1 MTKFKFSVGPW
12 NASEGGDRFGP
23 SVRESI
29 PIFEKISKFKEI
41 GIDAMQFHDDD
52 VIPEINNYSESDI
65 IDKAREFKEKMDEIG
80 IATEFIAPRLWE
92 DPRTIDGAFTS
103 NNKGDREYA
112 NWRLERSVDI
122 ARALGT
128 KKINIWP
135 AREGTVCYESKDP
148 LKSIERIV
156 SGINSI
162 LEYDKE
168 ILVMI
173 EHKPNE
179 PIDRSFIP
187 TIGHSI
193 ALSYK
198 TIDPDRVGVNLE
210 TAHAVLSGLDPSN
223 EMAIALFFRKLWTV
237 HLNDQNGIKYD
248 QDKAFGVENLRQAFN
263 QVRILVEN
271 NFGSNGEY
279 IGLDVQPMRTQKI
292 DGIYSAIENS
302 IKIVKML
309 EEKVSKFDYEF
320 QKKCIKDRDYEAL
333 ELYVMKLLL
342 NNK

>member
-1 MTKFKFSVGPW
+1 MTEFKFSVGPW

-23 SVRESI
+23 AVRESI
-29 PIFEKISKFKEI
+29 PIFDKISKFKEI

-65 IDKAREFKEKMDEIG
+65 LNKAKEFKEKMDSIG
-80 IATEFIAPRLWE
+80 MATEFIAPRLWE
-92 DPRTIDGAFTS
+92 EPRTIDGAFTS
-103 NNKGDREYA
+103 NNYEDRKYA

-122 ARALGT
+122 ARVLGT

-148 LKSIERIV
+148 IKSTDRLV
-156 SGINSI
+156 KSINSI

-223 EMAIALFFRKLWTV
+223 EMAIALFFGKLWTV

-271 NFGSNGEY
+271 NYGNNGEY
-279 IGLDVQPMRTQKI
+279 VGFDVQAMRTQKLEES
-292 DGIYSAIENS
+292 YSAVKNS
-302 IKIVKML
+302 IKIFKIL

-320 QKKCIKDRDYEAL
+320 QKKCIKDRNYEAL
-333 ELYVMKLLL
+333 ELYVIELLL